1 MNYIFAILF
10 IIFSI
15 YFGLRDI
22 KERNLNFKQKLKTF
36 LFYLYFGI
44 SMSLFSCFITIEK
57 YISILIF
64 LHLLFIFSIIS
75 IIKRKN
81 IYSCIVLL
89 LVLTIGIILIILN
102 YLNLKIHTLLWIS
115 LGLSIYFL
123 PVATYLDRK
132 ISILR
137 KIKICTTEIEAKII
151 KVYKSTYNYNTSVIK
166 RLLALDGDQ
175 ISIAKVHV
183 VQGNDN
189 YTEYRFMRI
198 KEGSS
203 EIEIVYEDYI
213 AGYGIWNS
221 YVPILDNEVYYE
233 PYFYRM
239 FLEDSQTTTH
249 YVEGVGNVKF
259 YTVMPGQIFYM
270 GDNRTGS
277 TDARWTGTDS
287 QENVIGRVVSIV
299 HNSTSIQNSLFWW
312 TGRIK
317 EYFAIVFDEIIKYFA
332 WTY

>member
-1 MNYIFAILF
+1 MLEEQRLYQYYKDEKEGKISQRVLIWCLVILVV
-10 IIFSI
+10 
-15 YFGLRDI
+15 
-22 KERNLNFKQKLKTF
+22 
-36 LFYLYFGI
+36 FYV
-44 SMSLFSCFITIEK
+44 
-57 YISILIF
+57 
-64 LHLLFIFSIIS
+64 LLFITNSWFQNNYRYVTINGTSMQPTLNPNPVNINGNDVQDAVYIKLTSEDITYGDII
-75 IIKRKN
+75 II
-81 IYSCIVLL
+81 
-89 LVLTIGIILIILN
+89 
-102 YLNLKIHTLLWIS
+102 
-115 LGLSIYFL
+115 
-123 PVATYLDRK
+123 D
-132 ISILR
+132 
-137 KIKICTTEIEAKII
+137 
-151 KVYKSTYNYNTSVIK
+151 KSTYNYNTSVIK

-183 VQGNDN
+183 VQGDDN

>member
-1 MNYIFAILF
+1 MLEEQRLYQYYKDEKEGKISQRVLIWCLVILVV
-10 IIFSI
+10 
-15 YFGLRDI
+15 
-22 KERNLNFKQKLKTF
+22 
-36 LFYLYFGI
+36 FYV
-44 SMSLFSCFITIEK
+44 
-57 YISILIF
+57 
-64 LHLLFIFSIIS
+64 LLFITNSWFQNNYRYVTINGTSMQPTLNPNPVNINGNDVQDAVYIKLTSEDITYGDII
-75 IIKRKN
+75 II
-81 IYSCIVLL
+81 
-89 LVLTIGIILIILN
+89 
-102 YLNLKIHTLLWIS
+102 
-115 LGLSIYFL
+115 
-123 PVATYLDRK
+123 D
-132 ISILR
+132 
-137 KIKICTTEIEAKII
+137 
-151 KVYKSTYNYNTSVIK
+151 KSTYNYNTSVIK

-183 VQGNDN
+183 VQGNEN

-299 HNSTSIQNSLFWW
+299 HNSTSIKNSLFWW

>member
-1 MNYIFAILF
+1 MLEEQRLYQYYKDEKEGKISQRVLIWCLVILVV
-10 IIFSI
+10 
-15 YFGLRDI
+15 
-22 KERNLNFKQKLKTF
+22 
-36 LFYLYFGI
+36 FYV
-44 SMSLFSCFITIEK
+44 
-57 YISILIF
+57 
-64 LHLLFIFSIIS
+64 LLFITNSWFQNNYRYVTINGTSMQPTLNPNPVNINGNDVQDAVYIKLTSEDITYGDII
-75 IIKRKN
+75 II
-81 IYSCIVLL
+81 
-89 LVLTIGIILIILN
+89 
-102 YLNLKIHTLLWIS
+102 
-115 LGLSIYFL
+115 
-123 PVATYLDRK
+123 D
-132 ISILR
+132 
-137 KIKICTTEIEAKII
+137 
-151 KVYKSTYNYNTSVIK
+151 KSTYNYNTSVIK

-239 FLEDSQTTTH
+239 FLEDSRTTTH

>member
-64 LHLLFIFSIIS
+64 LHLLFIFYIIS

-151 KVYKSTYNYNTSVIK
+151 KVYKSTYNYRKIYIPKFEFYINEK
-166 RLLALDGDQ
+166 
-175 ISIAKVHV
+175 KY
-183 VQGNDN
+183 N
-189 YTEYRFMRI
+189 YMN
-198 KEGSS
+198 SS
-203 EIEIVYEDYI
+203 EIFSYSKLETGKTVKLFINTNVVLNKTNIDENVLLP
-213 AGYGIWNS
+213 NS
-221 YVPILDNEVYYE
+221 YYHISMLSGIIL
-233 PYFYRM
+233 FYVITTIIFVLLL
-239 FLEDSQTTTH
+239 FL
-249 YVEGVGNVKF
+249 
-259 YTVMPGQIFYM
+259 M
-270 GDNRTGS
+270 
-277 TDARWTGTDS
+277 
-287 QENVIGRVVSIV
+287 
-299 HNSTSIQNSLFWW
+299 LF
-312 TGRIK
+312 G
-317 EYFAIVFDEIIKYFA
+317 
-332 WTY
+332 

>member
-1 MNYIFAILF
+1 MLEEQRLYQYYKDEKEGKISQRVLIWCLVILVV
-10 IIFSI
+10 
-15 YFGLRDI
+15 
-22 KERNLNFKQKLKTF
+22 
-36 LFYLYFGI
+36 FYV
-44 SMSLFSCFITIEK
+44 
-57 YISILIF
+57 
-64 LHLLFIFSIIS
+64 LLFITNSWFQNNYRYVTINGTSMQPTLNPNPVNINGNDVQDAVYIKLTSEDITYGDII
-75 IIKRKN
+75 II
-81 IYSCIVLL
+81 
-89 LVLTIGIILIILN
+89 
-102 YLNLKIHTLLWIS
+102 
-115 LGLSIYFL
+115 
-123 PVATYLDRK
+123 D
-132 ISILR
+132 
-137 KIKICTTEIEAKII
+137 
-151 KVYKSTYNYNTSVIK
+151 KSTYNYNTSVIK

-259 YTVMPGQIFYM
+259 YIVMPGQIFYM

>member
-1 MNYIFAILF
+1 MLEEQRLYQYYKDEKEGKISQRVLIWCLVILVV
-10 IIFSI
+10 
-15 YFGLRDI
+15 
-22 KERNLNFKQKLKTF
+22 
-36 LFYLYFGI
+36 FYV
-44 SMSLFSCFITIEK
+44 
-57 YISILIF
+57 
-64 LHLLFIFSIIS
+64 LLFITNSWFQNNYRYVTINGTSMQPTLNPNPVNINGNDVQDAVYIKLTSEDITYGDII
-75 IIKRKN
+75 II
-81 IYSCIVLL
+81 
-89 LVLTIGIILIILN
+89 
-102 YLNLKIHTLLWIS
+102 
-115 LGLSIYFL
+115 
-123 PVATYLDRK
+123 D
-132 ISILR
+132 
-137 KIKICTTEIEAKII
+137 
-151 KVYKSTYNYNTSVIK
+151 KSTYNYNTSVIK

-233 PYFYRM
+233 PYFYRL

>member
-1 MNYIFAILF
+1 MLEEQRLYQYYKDEKEGMISQRVLIWCLVILVV
-10 IIFSI
+10 
-15 YFGLRDI
+15 
-22 KERNLNFKQKLKTF
+22 
-36 LFYLYFGI
+36 FYV
-44 SMSLFSCFITIEK
+44 
-57 YISILIF
+57 
-64 LHLLFIFSIIS
+64 LLFITNSWFQNNYRYVTINGTSMQPTLNPNPVNINGNDVQDAVYIKLTSEDITYGDII
-75 IIKRKN
+75 II
-81 IYSCIVLL
+81 
-89 LVLTIGIILIILN
+89 
-102 YLNLKIHTLLWIS
+102 
-115 LGLSIYFL
+115 
-123 PVATYLDRK
+123 D
-132 ISILR
+132 
-137 KIKICTTEIEAKII
+137 
-151 KVYKSTYNYNTSVIK
+151 KSTYNYNTSVIK

>member
-1 MNYIFAILF
+1 MLEEQRLYQYYKDEKEGKISQRVLIWCLVILVV
-10 IIFSI
+10 
-15 YFGLRDI
+15 
-22 KERNLNFKQKLKTF
+22 
-36 LFYLYFGI
+36 FYV
-44 SMSLFSCFITIEK
+44 
-57 YISILIF
+57 
-64 LHLLFIFSIIS
+64 LLFITNSWFQNNYRYVTINGTSMQPTLNPNPVNINGNDVQDAVYIKLTSEDITYGDII
-75 IIKRKN
+75 II
-81 IYSCIVLL
+81 
-89 LVLTIGIILIILN
+89 
-102 YLNLKIHTLLWIS
+102 
-115 LGLSIYFL
+115 
-123 PVATYLDRK
+123 D
-132 ISILR
+132 
-137 KIKICTTEIEAKII
+137 
-151 KVYKSTYNYNTSVIK
+151 KSTYNYNTSVIK

-239 FLEDSQTTTH
+239 FIEDSQTTTH

>member
-1 MNYIFAILF
+1 MQPTLNPNPVNINGNDVQDAVYIKLTSEDITYGD
-10 IIFSI
+10 II
-15 YFGLRDI
+15 
-22 KERNLNFKQKLKTF
+22 
-36 LFYLYFGI
+36 
-44 SMSLFSCFITIEK
+44 
-57 YISILIF
+57 
-64 LHLLFIFSIIS
+64 II
-75 IIKRKN
+75 
-81 IYSCIVLL
+81 
-89 LVLTIGIILIILN
+89 
-102 YLNLKIHTLLWIS
+102 
-115 LGLSIYFL
+115 
-123 PVATYLDRK
+123 D
-132 ISILR
+132 
-137 KIKICTTEIEAKII
+137 
-151 KVYKSTYNYNTSVIK
+151 KSTYNYNTSVIK